1 VLHQLSGYSR
11 ATSSNGRPPVGRRSS
26 TGGVGKTTPE
36 RRGGYKVKIAST
48 GSLGEPKAQPMRQK
62 LDLKDMDGT
71 VFTDENS
78 VDSQSN
84 LFPGRQKAA
93 VGRKEST
100 LSFIEEER
108 GSIDDSSSRRPPEGG
123 MLEENLLKIGMKD
136 TKKKKQACCVVS

>member
-1 VLHQLSGYSR
+1 
-11 ATSSNGRPPVGRRSS
+11 
-26 TGGVGKTTPE
+26 
-36 RRGGYKVKIAST
+36 VKIAST